1 MGTTKK
7 GSILDAILNG
17 PPVPEEK
24 TRPGVFIIESLGFR
38 DERKKRFEGQILR
51 DMLTLSGKEA
61 EYWYVRTW
69 KELSEEIFQ
78 RFYDSKLRYLH
89 LSCHGNSTHVCL
101 TLDNVPFKKFGE
113 EIQKYLPKRRLFVS
127 ACEVVSKAF
136 CEAVNPDGQCFSII
150 GPRDVIR
157 FDDAAVMWASFY
169 HLMLRDSKVMRS
181 QQIRA
186 TLKRLKETF
195 GQSFV
200 YL

>member
-1 MGTTKK
+1 
-7 GSILDAILNG
+7 
-17 PPVPEEK
+17 
-24 TRPGVFIIESLGFR
+24 VFIIESLRFS
-38 DERKKRFEGQILR
+38 DEKKRRFEGQILR
-51 DMLTLSGKEA
+51 DMLTLSGKRV

-69 KELSEEIFQ
+69 KELTDDIFQ

-101 TLDNVPFKKFGE
+101 TLDDVPFEEFGE
-113 EIQKYLPKRRLFVS
+113 EIRHYLTERRLFVS
-127 ACEVVSKAF
+127 ACEVVNNAF
-136 CEAVNPDGQCFSII
+136 SEAVNPEEECYSII
-150 GPRDVIR
+150 GPRDDIR

-186 TLKRLKETF
+186 TFARLEETF
-195 GQSFV
+195 GQTFL

>member
-1 MGTTKK
+1 MATSKK
-7 GSILDAILNG
+7 SSILGAILNG

-51 DMLTLSGKEA
+51 DMLTLSGKEVQ
-61 EYWYVRTW
+61 YWYVRTW
-69 KELSEEIFQ
+69 KELTEEIFQ

-101 TLDNVPFKKFGE
+101 TLDNVPFKEFGE
-113 EIQKYLPKRRLFVS
+113 EISNYLPERRLFVS
-127 ACEVVSKAF
+127 ACEVVNPAFSK
-136 CEAVNPDGQCFSII
+136 AVNPDGECYSII
-150 GPRDVIR
+150 GPRDEIR

-181 QQIRA
+181 KQIRA
-186 TLKRLKETF
+186 TLTRLKETF
-195 GQSFV
+195 GQTFL

>member
-1 MGTTKK
+1 MVASKK
-7 GSILDAILNG
+7 RSILDVILNE

-38 DERKKRFEGQILR
+38 DEKKKRFEGQILR
-51 DMLTLSGKEA
+51 DMLTLSGREV

-69 KELSEEIFQ
+69 KELTEEIFQ

-101 TLDNVPFKKFGE
+101 TLDKVPFKEFGE
-113 EIQKYLPKRRLFVS
+113 EIRNYLPKRRLFVS
-127 ACEVVSKAF
+127 ACEVVNKSF
-136 CEAVNPDGQCFSII
+136 SDAVNPGEECYSVI
-150 GPRDVIR
+150 GPRDEIR

-181 QQIRA
+181 EQIRA

-195 GQSFV
+195 GQTFL